1 MAFQTGTRVDPRLG
15 ALDFSGFTNAA
26 NTQAQALANLGATI
40 GGVIE
45 AKKEKKEEKRL
56 NKNAAALVFKL
67 SESEPEI
74 GKQLG
79 IETLED
85 AMTAVETLGGYK
97 PTMSLLMEIGA
108 NNAMFEPE
116 VITLGEGDDA
126 VRAIRTSRGQVQLLQ
141 EKGEPESLPANVR
154 SYEYFYDLGI
164 KRGLSEEDADKD
176 ARALVFGDG
185 KSSLDILSKFLTG
198 DGVVTNNKTGTGSE
212 TKTNLNRDPRRRPKN
227 KLNDPLKIENNLS
240 KEERERLKELR
251 EKAGLGKGQ

>member
-1 MAFQTGTRVDPRLG
+1 
-15 ALDFSGFTNAA
+15 
-26 NTQAQALANLGATI
+26 
-40 GGVIE
+40 
-45 AKKEKKEEKRL
+45 
-56 NKNAAALVFKL
+56 
-67 SESEPEI
+67 
-74 GKQLG
+74 
-79 IETLED
+79 
-85 AMTAVETLGGYK
+85 
-97 PTMSLLMEIGA
+97 MEIGA